1 MAQRKIAEA
10 KKLLQ
15 ELIDTQQDVE
25 KSVFDTLNQSDTIL
39 NLVRNALQK
48 VSQLLTNMETTQA
61 ELEIT
66 HAEDEAFIRM
76 CEAQEIMAVE
86 LGQIF
91 QDLYEQAEDFNE
103 KSHDSEE
110 LVYSQEEIISEMKD
124 LLMDGTNS

>member
-25 KSVFDTLNQSDTIL
+25 QSVFDTLNQSDAIL
-39 NLVRNALQK
+39 NLIRDALQR
-48 VSQLLTNMETTQA
+48 VSHLLTNMEATQA
-61 ELEIT
+61 ELEKT
-66 HAEDEAFIRM
+66 HAEDEVFIRM
-76 CEAQEIMAVE
+76 CEAQEAMAGE

-91 QDLYEQAEDFNE
+91 QDLYDQAEDFNE

-110 LVYSQEEIISEMKD
+110 LVYSQEEIISEMQD
-124 LLMDGTNS
+124 LLMGENN

>member
-66 HAEDEAFIRM
+66 HAEDETFIRM

>member
-39 NLVRNALQK
+39 NLIRDALQR
-48 VSQLLTNMETTQA
+48 VSHLLTNMETTQA
-61 ELEIT
+61 ELEQT
-66 HAEDEAFIRM
+66 HAEDEVFIRM
-76 CEAQEIMAVE
+76 CEAQEIMAGE

-110 LVYSQEEIISEMKD
+110 LVYSQEEIISEMQD
-124 LLMDGTNS
+124 LLMGDTNS

>member
-39 NLVRNALQK
+39 NLIRDALQR
-48 VSQLLTNMETTQA
+48 VSHLLTNMETTQA
-61 ELEIT
+61 ELEQT
-66 HAEDEAFIRM
+66 HAEDEVFIRM
-76 CEAQEIMAVE
+76 CEAQEIMAGE

-103 KSHDSEE
+103 KSHDREE
-110 LVYSQEEIISEMKD
+110 LVY
-124 LLMDGTNS
+124 